1 MSEHRSAR
9 NGGEHPRIPKGGS
22 AADHETAQRKKVTED
37 NSVLRKQAEDNR
49 ETQAAQSSTRP
60 HESTRYGTTG
70 EGSDYTRGTTATSG
84 DPGRGA
90 SSDYAGGTG
99 AKAEYGTTGTVGSD
113 SDYTGSTGSTASTG
127 PRVAHRS
134 EADRD
139 RSETYSSP
147 GYQGTAERG
156 DPSGFSH
163 RSGRDDSGRYDRVA
177 GEATGRDRY
186 SDVER
191 ESGWRD
197 RDPSDIGVGHG
208 VRADRGDGAALS
220 VTTLLRTLAG
230 DAGTLARKE
239 LALAR
244 SEITAAVSDVKTGI
258 ISTATGGAVLYAGL
272 LFLLL
277 AATFGLATVM
287 QAWLAALIVG
297 AVVTII
303 GGILLM
309 TGKKKMQAENFRPD
323 RTAESLRKDR
333 EMIDRRT

>member
-22 AADHETAQRKKVTED
+22 AADHETAKRKKVTED
-37 NSVLRKQAEDNR
+37 NSVLRKQAEDDR
-49 ETQAAQSSTRP
+49 ETQATQSSTRL
-60 HESTRYGTTG
+60 HESTRHGTTG
-70 EGSDYTRGTTATSG
+70 ASSDYTRGTTATSG
-84 DPGRGA
+84 DPGRSA
-90 SSDYAGGTG
+90 SSDYGSGTG
-99 AKAEYGTTGTVGSD
+99 AKAEYGTTGAVGSD
-113 SDYTGSTGSTASTG
+113 SDYSGSTGSPG

-134 EADRD
+134 EADRG
-139 RSETYSSP
+139 RSEPYSSP
-147 GYQGTAERG
+147 GYQGTAERD
-156 DPSGFSH
+156 DPSSFGH
-163 RSGRDDSGRYDRVA
+163 RSGRDDGGRYDRLA
-177 GEATGRDRY
+177 GESTGRDRY
-186 SDVER
+186 SGVES

-197 RDPSDIGVGHG
+197 SDDSDIGVGHG
-208 VRADRGDGAALS
+208 VRADRGDGAAVS